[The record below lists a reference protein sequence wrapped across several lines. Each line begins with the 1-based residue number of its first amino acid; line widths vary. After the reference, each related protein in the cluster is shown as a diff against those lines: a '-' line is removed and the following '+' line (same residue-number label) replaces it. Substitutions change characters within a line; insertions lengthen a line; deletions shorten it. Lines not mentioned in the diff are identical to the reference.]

1 MDYVSKAF
9 ERERIRR
16 AIARCDDNEELR
28 AICATLIEANN
39 HLRAML
45 VEKIEQEMP
54 NLDSTGL

>member
-1 MDYVSKAF
+1 MDQLTQAF

-16 AIARCDDNEELR
+16 AVARCNDVEQLR

-39 HLRAML
+39 QLRAML
-45 VEKIEQEMP
+45 VQKVEIELP